1 MTIQEKYRL
10 HLKSLSDELLALQKP
25 IRILDAIKWPRH
37 LQSDFLASGGK
48 ALPAIDRH
56 FYESL
61 PLGFDPRNKYLE
73 LKELRDRIR
82 RRLGPQDDLGRILQ
96 ETVDQYMVV
105 IEMLRQRGQP
115 DFQRYSQRLYGSASD
130 HLRGDRKTLKELG
143 ARLCDIFSLPGARHL
158 VRPYPKEFE
167 GEAAVARLQGKLS
180 SYFSDGTVQV
190 KLSDGI
196 VSDAAAGG

>member
-37 LQSDFLASGGK
+37 LQADFLAKGGRE
-48 ALPAIDRH
+48 LPAIDH
-56 FYESL
+56 PFYDTLS
-61 PLGFDPRNKYLE
+61 LGFDPRNKYLE

-82 RRLGPQDDLGRILQ
+82 RKLGPQDDLGRILQ

-105 IEMLRQRGQP
+105 SEMLRQRGQP
-115 DFQRYSQRLYGSASD
+115 DFLRYSQLLYGSASD

-143 ARLCDIFSLPGARHL
+143 SRLCDIFSLP
-158 VRPYPKEFE
+158 
-167 GEAAVARLQGKLS
+167 
-180 SYFSDGTVQV
+180 
-190 KLSDGI
+190 
-196 VSDAAAGG
+196 